1 MVMTLWIANQM
12 IGLHTVLAANAG
24 QLTDAAARV
33 ASMDQGGSPITY
45 IMTQIFANTNVLGLA
60 VIGGFYL
67 LCVAMTI
74 IWSKK
79 QYKLMEEEMS
89 E

>member
-1 MVMTLWIANQM
+1 M
-12 IGLHTVLAANAG
+12 IGLHTILAANAG
-24 QLTDAAARV
+24 QLMDAASRV

-45 IMTQIFANTNVLGLA
+45 ILTQIFANTNVMGLA
-60 VIGGFYL
+60 AIGGFYL
-67 LCVAMTI
+67 LCVVMTV

-79 QYKLMEEEMS
+79 QYKLMKEEMG